1 MKKKIASILLM
12 TTVASSVLSA
22 CGTNSS
28 TNSQSSAGSEAGNK
42 VEVEFWYAG
51 GKTAVNVVQ
60 DIIDEYNASQDTYH
74 VKAVT
79 QADYGETY
87 EKL

>member
-42 VEVEFWYAG
+42 VEVEFGRDFVDPCESVLVEKAF
-51 GKTAVNVVQ
+51 A
-60 DIIDEYNASQDTYH
+60 IDQFNASGVSGARIPPVDG
-74 VKAVT
+74 VSA
-79 QADYGETY
+79 
-87 EKL
+87 